1 MLALVSGDEGQQVW
15 ALGRALETA
24 RLKQGRSR
32 KEVAKAAGISDTL
45 LQTYERGY
53 EMRRGVR
60 FDANPSVEKVGA
72 IARVLRLDVADTLRL
87 AGLQVEVDPSIGHR
101 EEDDDAFVGLQA
113 YLEAIARLHGHE
125 RARAALNRLYA
136 VLNAPP
142 NASPDR
148 DAG

>member
-1 MLALVSGDEGQQVW
+1 MLVPVSRDSKGQDW
-15 ALGRALETA
+15 PLGRVLATA
-24 RLKQGRSR
+24 RLRQGRSR
-32 KEVAKAAGISDTL
+32 REVAKTAGISDTL

-60 FDANPSVEKVGA
+60 FDANPSPEKLAA
-72 IARVLRLDVADTLRL
+72 IARTLNLDVAQTLQV
-87 AGLQVEVDPSIGHR
+87 AGLRIEVDPEIGH
-101 EEDDDAFVGLQA
+101 EPDDEA
-113 YLEAIARLHGHE
+113 YLGLKSYLDAIERVHGPEA
-125 RARAALNRLYA
+125 ARAALNRLYR